1 MRIGIV
7 GGGIGGLTA
16 AIGLRRSGADVVVFE
31 RAPSL
36 RRAGAGISLWA
47 NALTCLR
54 TLNLETQIMA
64 VGSAIV
70 AGTFRTADGRVLV
83 AVPLQRR
90 YSVPAVVVH
99 RDELQSIF
107 LDVLPVGT
115 VHFDA
120 ECVGFVQQR
129 QGVIVCLLERR
140 ELSLGMLV
148 GAHGIRST
156 IRRLPRGSGRG

>member
-16 AIGLRRSGADVVVFE
+16 AIALRRTGADVAVFE
-31 RAPSL
+31 RAHSQ
-36 RRAGAGISLWA
+36 RRTGAGISLWA
-47 NALTCLR
+47 NALTCLQ

-70 AGTFRTADGRVLV
+70 AGTFRTSDGRVLV

-107 LDVLPVGT
+107 LDVLPAGT
-115 VHFDA
+115 VLYNA
-120 ECVGFVQQR
+120 ECVGFLCNSVK
-129 QGVIVCLLERR
+129 
-140 ELSLGMLV
+140 
-148 GAHGIRST
+148 A
-156 IRRLPRGSGRG
+156 